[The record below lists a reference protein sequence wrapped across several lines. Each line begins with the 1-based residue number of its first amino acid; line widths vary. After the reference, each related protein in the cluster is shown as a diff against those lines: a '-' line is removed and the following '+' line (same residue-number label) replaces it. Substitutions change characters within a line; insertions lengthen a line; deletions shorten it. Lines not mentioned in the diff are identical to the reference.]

1 MGKEPINIS
10 DSQSL
15 ITIFDTM
22 ADYYA
27 HGEGRIKEKRADFLY
42 IIYDSLS
49 EVFGRKSDYDKSN
62 QEL

>member
-1 MGKEPINIS
+1 
-10 DSQSL
+10 
-15 ITIFDTM
+15 M

-27 HGEGRIKEKRADFLY
+27 HGEGSIKEKRADSLY